1 MRRRIGVGSIGVG
14 GEGQNIARAARQV
27 TTWFADSEA
36 EPRLVAC
43 ADASASVA
51 EDVRDRLGF
60 ERASDRW
67 MDVIEDSDVDAVMV
81 ATPNNL
87 HLEVVRAAVGAGKHV
102 FCEKPVGRTPDETA
116 EIAGLVREAGVV
128 FMVGYN
134 FRFVPVV
141 EHARDLIRAG
151 RLGELTHYR
160 GRYFVGYGS
169 DPAEPMSW
177 RFEEEGSGYGAM
189 ADLMSHVVDMALSL
203 AGPIER
209 VVANRNTFIT
219 ERPVIPAGEVGL
231 VENDDY
237 VGSLVEFVGGA
248 RGTLEVCRII
258 QGPTNEHGFEVNGTE
273 GSLKWNLE
281 RINELQLSL
290 NGSEAAGYQQVF
302 AAPGH
307 GEHAAFNSSAGL
319 GAGLRDLKTIQ
330 LHRFFR
336 ATLGEV
342 EPVPGI
348 ADAVAVADVQRA
360 MARSWGSA
368 RWEPVERRG

>member
-1 MRRRIGVGSIGVG
+1 
-14 GEGQNIARAARQV
+14 
-27 TTWFADSEA
+27 
-36 EPRLVAC
+36 
-43 ADASASVA
+43 
-51 EDVRDRLGF
+51 
-60 ERASDRW
+60 
-67 MDVIEDSDVDAVMV
+67 
-81 ATPNNL
+81 
-87 HLEVVRAAVGAGKHV
+87 
-102 FCEKPVGRTPDETA
+102 
-116 EIAGLVREAGVV
+116 
-128 FMVGYN
+128 
-134 FRFVPVV
+134 
-141 EHARDLIRAG
+141 
-151 RLGELTHYR
+151 
-160 GRYFVGYGS
+160 
-169 DPAEPMSW
+169 
-177 RFEEEGSGYGAM
+177 M
-189 ADLMSHVVDMALSL
+189 ADLMSHVVDMALAL
-203 AGPIER
+203 AGPIDR
-209 VVANRNTFIT
+209 VVATRNTFIT

-307 GEHAAFNSSAGL
+307 GEHAAFISSAGL

-348 ADAVAVADVQRA
+348 EDAVAVADVQRA

>member
-1 MRRRIGVGSIGVG
+1 
-14 GEGQNIARAARQV
+14 
-27 TTWFADSEA
+27 
-36 EPRLVAC
+36 
-43 ADASASVA
+43 
-51 EDVRDRLGF
+51 
-60 ERASDRW
+60 